1 MFKKIESKDKAKYNN
16 PYSSPKAE
24 IVINESDIGDVFES
38 IYSTIISYIQKY
50 LGSRWIYELVIDHTL
65 SISKYNPLC
74 GSSYIK
80 LSRKL
85 DHPRKELNNIQII
98 DDIECFKWSIA
109 RYLNHSNHHPTR
121 STKIAKRLEFREI
134 KFPVKIRDIHKIEE
148 KNFIGI
154 SVFGYEN

>member
-1 MFKKIESKDKAKYNN
+1 MFKKIESKDKTKYNN
-16 PYSSPKAE
+16 PYSSSKAE

-50 LGSRWIYELVIDHTL
+50 LGKGSRSIIDSVIDHTF

-85 DHPRKELNNIQII
+85 DHPRKELINIQNI

-109 RYLNHSNHHPTR
+109 RCLNHSNHHPTR
-121 STKIAKRLEFREI
+121 STKVAKRFEFRET
-134 KFPVKIRDIHKIEE
+134 KSPVKIRDIHKE
-148 KNFIGI
+148 KNSIGI